1 MLYLRRPLLSA
12 AVILSLALSASACS
26 TPATTSVTPPS
37 SPDAIARAAQ
47 SHGGT
52 STPAPVTNPTPTP
65 TTTTT
70 SPGPINP
77 SPGPGVANIS
87 IVPGGGGSGVVTS
100 TPAGINCHQTST
112 GPTGQCGFNFPIG
125 TAVELTGRP
134 DPGSGYQGF
143 RNCSSKLVVRQG
155 GLMCQVLFT

>member
-1 MLYLRRPLLSA
+1 MFYLRRPLLSA
-12 AVILSLALSASACS
+12 AVIFSLALGASACS
-26 TPATTSVTPPS
+26 TPSSTAVTPPS
-37 SPDAIARAAQ
+37 SLDAIARAAQ
-47 SHGGT
+47 SHGGS
-52 STPAPVTNPTPTP
+52 STPAPVTNPTP
-65 TTTTT
+65 
-70 SPGPINP
+70 SPINP

-125 TAVELTGRP
+125 TSVELTGRP
-134 DPGSGYQGF
+134 DPGSGFQGF
-143 RNCSSKLVVRQG
+143 RTCGSKFVVQQG

>member
-1 MLYLRRPLLSA
+1 MFHVRRPLHSA
-12 AVILSLALSASACS
+12 VAILSLVLGASACS
-26 TPATTSVTPPS
+26 TSGAGVAPS
-37 SPDAIARAAQ
+37 GNADAFGRAAQ

-52 STPAPVTNPTPTP
+52 STPAPVTSPTNSTASTP
-65 TTTTT
+65 A
-70 SPGPINP
+70 PVNP

-100 TPAGINCHQTST
+100 TPAGIDCHQTST

-134 DPGSGYQGF
+134 DPGSGFQGF
-143 RNCSSKLVVRQG
+143 RNCSSKFVVQQG

>member
-1 MLYLRRPLLSA
+1 MFYLRRPLLSA
-12 AVILSLALSASACS
+12 AVILSLALGASACS
-26 TPATTSVTPPS
+26 TPSNTAVTPPS

-47 SHGGT
+47 VTRT
-52 STPAPVTNPTPTP
+52 STPAQLRSTPTP

-70 SPGPINP
+70 SPRPINP

-134 DPGSGYQGF
+134 DPG
-143 RNCSSKLVVRQG
+143 VRLSRVPQLLLQNSWCG
-155 GLMCQVLFT
+155 RAA